1 MATVRLVRAA
11 DRRRVA
17 WRNGAGFTEEIAACL
32 DTTAGIPLWRISLA
46 ELGESPTAFS
56 AFDGVDRVF
65 TVVGD
70 HGVTLEWDTYSA
82 TVPPW
87 CPHSFAGGQAP
98 HCIPTGATSA
108 LNVMVYATAGG
119 AAVTTVDLDICPIV
133 TRPAEVTALFVHSG
147 TATTEVHQAEPGDC
161 LVVRHSEIPLRG
173 DARGLLVRIR
183 LHP

>member
-17 WRNGAGFTEEIAACL
+17 WRNGAGFTEQIAACP
-32 DTTAGIPLWRISLA
+32 DTAAGAPLWRISLA
-46 ELGESPTAFS
+46 DLGESPTAFS

-70 HGVTLEWDTYSA
+70 HGVTLEWATHCA

-98 HCIPTGATSA
+98 RCIPAGATSA
-108 LNVMVYATAGG
+108 LNVMVAAGAAD
-119 AAVTTVDLDICPIV
+119 AAVTTVDLDIGPIV
-133 TRPAEVTALFVHSG
+133 TRPAEVTALFVHTG
-147 TATTEVHQAEPGDC
+147 TAIAEVHRAEPGDC
-161 LVVRHSEIPLRG
+161 LVVRQGEVPLRG
-173 DARGLLVRIR
+173 NARGLLVRIR
-183 LHP
+183 LHS

>member
-1 MATVRLVRAA
+1 MAPVRLIRAS

-17 WRNGAGFTEEIAACL
+17 WRNGAGFTEEIAAYP
-32 DTTAGIPLWRISLA
+32 DTAAGVPLWRISLA

-56 AFDGVDRVF
+56 AFGGVDRVF

-70 HGVTLEWDTYSA
+70 HGVTLEWDTHSA
-82 TVPPW
+82 TAPPW

-98 HCIPTGATSA
+98 RCIPTGATSA
-108 LNVMVYATAGG
+108 LNVMVDAAAAD
-119 AAVTTVDLDICPIV
+119 AAVTTVDLDIGPIV

-147 TATTEVHQAEPGDC
+147 AATTEVHQAEPGDC
-161 LVVRHSEIPLRG
+161 LVVRQGEVPLRG